1 MLQLLL
7 FQFFLV
13 ASIHSDTHTH
23 TFSYEVLPES
33 KISISGTSNV
43 SSFKCFAAD
52 CAQKGSFVVFEKN
65 DSNII
70 SFYNALFSVKVRS
83 LDCNNSLIN
92 RDLYKTLNSDKYPF
106 IVLQI
111 KEAELI
117 SFFPNSVFKYKV
129 KVDMI
134 LANNQRETKGE
145 VLVQKINS
153 DVFRVSGVQKIK
165 LTDFNIKPPTA
176 MLGLIVVDDEM
187 TITFNLVLKAR
198 KDLIGN

>member
-1 MLQLLL
+1 
-7 FQFFLV
+7 
-13 ASIHSDTHTH
+13 
-23 TFSYEVLPES
+23 
-33 KISISGTSNV
+33 V
-43 SSFKCFAAD
+43 SSFKCITAD
-52 CAQKGSFVVFEKN
+52 CTQKGSFVVFEKN
-65 DSNII
+65 DSDII

-129 KVDMI
+129 KVDMT

-145 VLVQKINS
+145 VLVQKIDS
-153 DVFRVSGVQKIK
+153 GVFRVSGVQKIK